1 MGRFLIRR
9 LLTSIPLLLS
19 ISIIAFTILH
29 LAPGGPLA
37 IYATTTPNITPEQ
50 LAQMEEELGL
60 RDPLHIQYIKW
71 LQGAATGHWG
81 FSFVDGRPASSVVLE
96 RLPNTIQLTL
106 ASLLLAMALG
116 VPIGIFTATRPN
128 RLVRYVTQVLTMF
141 AVSMPTFWLGLMVIL
156 LFSETLGLL
165 PSGGMSTIGAPFSIS
180 DRLLHLVAPAVVLAT
195 PRLAE
200 WVRYTHS
207 SMVEVMQEDYIRT
220 ARAKGLAEQI
230 VRNRHALKNVAIV
243 LVTLLGLSVPVL
255 FSGALVTEAVFA
267 WPGNGRLLV
276 DSLIRRDYPVVMGSF
291 MIIAVLVVV
300 GNLLAD
306 LAYGWLDPRVRY
318 D

>member
-1 MGRFLIRR
+1 MRR
-9 LLTSIPLLLS
+9 LLLSIPLLLG
-19 ISIIAFTILH
+19 ISLIAFTVLH

-37 IYATTTPNITPEQ
+37 MYAATTPNLTLEQ
-50 LAQMEEELGL
+50 LAQIEEALGL
-60 RDPLHIQYIKW
+60 HDPFYIQYGKW
-71 LQGAATGHWG
+71 LTGAITGQWG
-81 FSFVDGRPASSVVLE
+81 FSYVDGRPALQVVLE

-106 ASLLLAMALG
+106 AALLVAMALG
-116 VPIGIFTATRPN
+116 IPIGIFTATRQN
-128 RLVRYVTQVLTMF
+128 RLVRYVAQVLTMT

-156 LFSETLGLL
+156 LFSEGLGLL
-165 PSGGMSTIGAPFSIS
+165 PSGGMYTIGAPFSLG
-180 DRLLHLVAPAVVLAT
+180 DRLLHLIAPALVLAT

-207 SMVEVMQEDYIRT
+207 SMVEVMQEDYVRT
-220 ARAKGLAEQI
+220 ARAKGLSEAV
-230 VRNRHALKNVAIV
+230 VRNRHALRNVLIV

-291 MIIAVLVVV
+291 MIIALLVVV
-300 GNLLAD
+300 SNLLTD

-318 D
+318 E